1 VTQTEDNLK
10 LAETLLGA
18 VGSQDLEL
26 LSSLF
31 HDDAEYTDV
40 ATPEDDV
47 ARGGAEVALRLG
59 LALEGVEIS
68 TATRHLI
75 ASDDVVMAERVE
87 QWRWR
92 TGEVLDLQIA
102 TVIEIS
108 GEKIARWIDYWDMQT
123 FLAVAPGW
131 WMEHVMKGWKT

>member
-18 VGSQDLEL
+18 VESQDLEL

-47 ARGGAEVALRLG
+47 ARGGEEVALRLG

-68 TATRHLI
+68 NTSRHLI

-92 TGEVLDLQIA
+92 TGEALDLPIA

-108 GEKIARWIDYWDMQT
+108 GQKISRWIDYWDMQT